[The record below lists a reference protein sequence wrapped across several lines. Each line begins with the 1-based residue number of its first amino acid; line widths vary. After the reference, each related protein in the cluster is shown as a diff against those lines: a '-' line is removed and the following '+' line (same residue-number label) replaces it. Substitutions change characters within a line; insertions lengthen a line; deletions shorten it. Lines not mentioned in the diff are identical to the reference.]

1 METMSVRFENR
12 LDGASNFLCLKA
24 RVTFLLKEN
33 HLWEIVDKVV
43 PSPIDPQELASQ
55 EKNQIRIMQE
65 ILDAVK
71 DHLIPYLSKKKTS

>member
-12 LDGASNFLCLKA
+12 LDGASNFLSWKE

-65 ILDAVK
+65 ILDTVK
-71 DHLIPYLSKKKTS
+71 DHLIPYLSKKKTF